1 MMKIIAN
8 FKMNLTPSL
17 TKEYLIQLLARYNFN
32 DNVELGLS
40 LPFISIPIAK
50 FIAKDKNVLIGAQN
64 ICDEEEGKNTGEI
77 NGAMLKDAGVDFV
90 IVGHSERRKKYKE
103 DNKLINHKIKVALKN
118 GLSVILCVGESL
130 NDYNNLKTFSVL
142 TEQIEGALK
151 GLYEN
156 ELENITIAYEPIWAI
171 GTGII
176 PSLNEIE
183 KACQAIRNVIKED
196 FSLKASEN
204 IDILYGGSVN
214 NKNIIQ
220 LKKLKKAN
228 GFLIGGACLDV
239 AGLLQI
245 VNVVNDKK

>member
-1 MMKIIAN
+1 M
-8 FKMNLTPSL
+8 
-17 TKEYLIQLLARYNFN
+17 
-32 DNVELGLS
+32 
-40 LPFISIPIAK
+40 
-50 FIAKDKNVLIGAQN
+50 
-64 ICDEEEGKNTGEI
+64 
-77 NGAMLKDAGVDFV
+77 
-90 IVGHSERRKKYKE
+90 
-103 DNKLINHKIKVALKN
+103 
-118 GLSVILCVGESL
+118 
-130 NDYNNLKTFSVL
+130 